1 MRYCGREF
9 SDADLDLIRQL
20 IAEVPRRNRA
30 QLSRVVCERLGW
42 TKPDGGLKE
51 MSCRVAMLRM
61 HRAGLLTL
69 PEPRNGNGNGHP
81 YRRTTQATDPGLPID
96 LPVEQLS
103 DLRLEVVDERRTSHL
118 WNEYIQRY
126 HYLGYQPLPGSQLR
140 YLAISQGQVLALL
153 GFGAAAWKL
162 APRDRWIGWSTAQ
175 RQQRLHL
182 LINNAR
188 FLILPWITSRNLASK
203 LLAMAARRV
212 AEDWQERYGYRP
224 VLMETFV
231 ETQRFAGTCYRAAN
245 WTHVGQT
252 QGRGKLDTRH
262 QAPLPIKDIWLFP
275 LEKKCRRTLCA

>member
-9 SDADLDLIRQL
+9 IDADLELIRQL

-30 QLSRVVCERLGW
+30 QLSRVVCKRLSW

-61 HRAGLLTL
+61 HRDGLITL
-69 PEPRNGNGNGHP
+69 PEPRNGNGNGQP

-96 LPVEQLS
+96 LPVERLS
-103 DLRLEVVDERRTSHL
+103 DLRLEVVDDCRTSHL

-162 APRDRWIGWSTAQ
+162 APRDRWIGWSAAQ

-203 LLAMAARRV
+203 LLAMVARRV

-245 WTHVGQT
+245 WTHIGQT

-262 QAPLPIKDIWLFP
+262 QAPLPIKDIWLYP
-275 LEKKCRRTLCA
+275 LEKKCRRILCA